1 MCEFSGDIFPN
12 PESHGGQL
20 SRKFAAG
27 FFRMN
32 KWGCPGLSKLCLSI
46 CLYSIWVH
54 IGPDRTREAP
64 KWWPPGVQPWDQQD
78 AEDTGS
84 SWRHTCCAMDSTR
97 MRGERR
103 PLATCGPSQDIGQLA
118 FGPELSNRF
127 FPPAEGLP
135 KGGRTC
141 SLGSASASMLA
152 LHVAQPMRNDAAAS

>member
-118 FGPELSNRF
+118 FGPELSNDF
-127 FPPAEGLP
+127 SLQLKDYQKEVGPVLSVLQAHPCLHFMLP
-135 KGGRTC
+135 SPWETTR
-141 SLGSASASMLA
+141 S
-152 LHVAQPMRNDAAAS
+152 